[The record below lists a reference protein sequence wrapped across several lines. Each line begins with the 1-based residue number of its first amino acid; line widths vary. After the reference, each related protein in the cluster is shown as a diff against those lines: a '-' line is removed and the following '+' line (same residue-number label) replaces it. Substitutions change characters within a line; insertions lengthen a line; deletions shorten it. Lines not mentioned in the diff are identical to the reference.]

1 MLFGQDAAPSEPAN
15 APKTSSEQAN
25 APKTAGEQT
34 NTPTFSSNVKVVTV
48 LATVRDKHG
57 NIINTL
63 NKDDFK
69 LEQDGQVQTIRY
81 FNKDTDLPLTLGL
94 LVDTSMSQRRVLDQE
109 RIASNGFL
117 NDLMRVDKDKA
128 FIIHFDWEIEL
139 LQDLTS
145 SRQKLEAALDKL
157 DMPKFDSSGG
167 GGGGTAAVLVEVAG
181 IIAAA
186 EVPRCM
192 TRYFWRRT
200 RSCRSSRAARP

>member
-157 DMPKFDSSGG
+157 DMPKFDSSGAVA
-167 GGGGTAAVLVEVAG
+167 TAEAAVLVEVAG

-192 TRYFWRRT
+192 TRYSWRRT